1 MCLSGHIQ
9 VEEEDEVWGND
20 MWTRGQI
27 LVTLCYSTRRR
38 ALLVG
43 IVRCINLQPMDSNG
57 FSDPFVKLYVS
68 CTCNYLTFVTYQL
81 MICICRNWN
90 ILCVRNVGNNK
101 SLPLF
106 GFNIIVF
113 SSNITLCCFFLLVRT
128 DDVDPFP
135 YNFHR
140 MCTTYCNVH

>member
-1 MCLSGHIQ
+1 VCLSGHIQ

-38 ALLVG
+38 ALVVG
-43 IVRCINLQPMDSNG
+43 IIRCINLQPMDSNG
-57 FSDPFVKLYVS
+57 SSDPFVKLYVS
-68 CTCNYLTFVTYQL
+68 CTCNYLTFMTYRL
-81 MICICRNWN
+81 MICICRNGN

-106 GFNIIVF
+106 GLNIIIF
-113 SSNITLCCFFLLVRT
+113 SIHMKL
-128 DDVDPFP
+128 
-135 YNFHR
+135 
-140 MCTTYCNVH
+140 